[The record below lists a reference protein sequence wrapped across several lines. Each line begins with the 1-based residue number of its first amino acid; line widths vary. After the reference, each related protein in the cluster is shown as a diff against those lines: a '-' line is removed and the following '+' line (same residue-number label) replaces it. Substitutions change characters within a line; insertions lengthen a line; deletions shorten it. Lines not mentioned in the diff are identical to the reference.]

1 MKKKSSTKLVQDS
14 GPDEEQGEYG
24 QGDDDDDLPEG
35 WERIHDDEQDI
46 DYYYNTLNGDSV
58 WEKPTEPAR
67 V

>member
-1 MKKKSSTKLVQDS
+1 MKKSSTKLVQDS
-14 GPDEEQGEYG
+14 GPDEEQGEHG
-24 QGDDDDDLPEG
+24 RGDDDDDDLPEG